1 MLYTIEGLPSAQ
13 LKNVQ
18 FIFLPLENDG
28 MFEISARFMGV
39 DMERVTVDIQVDT
52 VVVGVYFNTMKTTFD
67 LNFSFSKISKSKET
81 HKHGYK
87 QKQFLFVYL
96 LTCNLTKAC

>member
-52 VVVGVYFNTMKTTFD
+52 VVGVYFNTMKTTFD
-67 LNFSFSKISKSKET
+67 LNFF
-81 HKHGYK
+81 
-87 QKQFLFVYL
+87 F
-96 LTCNLTKAC
+96 